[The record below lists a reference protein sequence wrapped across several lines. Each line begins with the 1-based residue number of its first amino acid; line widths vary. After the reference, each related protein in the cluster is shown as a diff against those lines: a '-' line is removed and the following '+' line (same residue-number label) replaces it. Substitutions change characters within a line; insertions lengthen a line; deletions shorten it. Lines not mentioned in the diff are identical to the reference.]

1 MKPSLRTL
9 IETAALV
16 LISAVLFVG
25 FFHVN
30 NWVFSGLEYR
40 QGVNWV
46 FLPAGFRVILVLIM
60 GLPASIGIMLGTWF
74 IDSTGSETSPYV
86 MTMLNGVVSGFT
98 PWLVMKVLDQ
108 GERFGL
114 HLQELTTVK
123 LMEFTLIYAACN
135 AVLHQLSWWLRDH
148 NSINLWV
155 DLWPMFVGDAVGAL
169 LMLYALKG
177 LLGLLK
183 SPSSNSKIR

>member
-9 IETAALV
+9 IEMAALI

-25 FFHVN
+25 FFHIN

-40 QGVNWV
+40 HGVNWV

-74 IDSTGSETSPYV
+74 IDSAGSENLPYV
-86 MTMLNGVVSGFT
+86 MSLLNGVVSGFT

-108 GERFGL
+108 GGKFGPQ
-114 HLQELTTVK
+114 LQELTTVK

-155 DLWPMFVGDAVGAL
+155 DPWPMFIGDAVGAL
-169 LMLYALKG
+169 LMLYAFKG

-183 SPSSNSKIR
+183 GPLATSKSH

>member
-1 MKPSLRTL
+1 
-9 IETAALV
+9 
-16 LISAVLFVG
+16 
-25 FFHVN
+25 VN

-40 QGVNWV
+40 HGVNWV

-74 IDSTGSETSPYV
+74 IEITGAETSPYV
-86 MTMLNGVVSGFT
+86 MSLLNGIVSGFT

-108 GERFGL
+108 GGKFGPQ
-114 HLQELTTVK
+114 LQQLNAVK

-148 NSINLWV
+148 SSINLWV
-155 DLWPMFVGDAVGAL
+155 DLWPMFIGDAVGAL
-169 LMLYALKG
+169 LMLYAFKG

-183 SPSSNSKIR
+183 GPWLSSKTR